1 MGIKGA
7 AVRYERPSTM
17 KQASALLAK
26 EKGKAF
32 VLAGGTD
39 LLVRLRTG
47 FIEPDLVVDIKRIA
61 ATRTIQS
68 AAGGFKIG
76 AAVTGAELGE
86 HDKLKKAWP
95 GVVEAANLIGSK
107 QVQGRCTMTGNL
119 CNASPAADSV
129 PALVAATAKAVIIGP
144 KGKRTVPVEQVPT
157 APGRTSLKK
166 GEIVESILLPKRPA
180 RSGDAYLRFIPR
192 TEMDIAVVGVGVSLT
207 LDGKGVCTTARVS
220 LGAVAARALL
230 VDEAAKAL
238 IGTKMDKAAL
248 DALAKACSA
257 ACRPIDDKRGTREFR
272 IKVAGVLAR
281 RAAQIARQRAEGSK
295 CPAFMSRPR
304 STETSSS
311 MSAMPTRRSLMCC
324 ATASA

>member
-1 MGIKGA
+1 M
-7 AVRYERPSTM
+7 RYERPDTM
-17 KQASALLAK
+17 KQASTLLAK
-26 EKGKAF
+26 EKGRAF

-47 FIEPDLVVDIKRIA
+47 FIEPDLIVDIKRIA
-61 ATRTIQS
+61 ATREIQS
-68 AAGGFKIG
+68 TAGGFKIG

-86 HDKLKKAWP
+86 HAKLKKAWP

-129 PALVAATAKAVIIGP
+129 PALMAAGAKAVIVGP
-144 KGKRTVPVEQVPT
+144 KGKRTIPVEQVPV

-192 TEMDIAVVGVGVSLT
+192 TEMDIAVVGVGVSVT
-207 LDGKGVCTTARVS
+207 LDAKGVCTAARVS
-220 LGAVAARALL
+220 LGAVAPTVLL
-230 VDEAAKAL
+230 VPEAAKAL

-281 RAAQIARQRAEGSK
+281 RAAQIARKRAGGK
-295 CPAFMSRPR
+295 
-304 STETSSS
+304 
-311 MSAMPTRRSLMCC
+311 
-324 ATASA
+324 